1 MSTGEAFESE
11 AVTDLGSG
19 TYTALRLQH
28 ATAQHLHLT
37 TRRIF
42 VGPIPEGWLKS
53 HRTSWLKNSFNLSN
67 YSSRAATFTASFN
80 SQRTHYSG
88 RDGPSAEAFNASFP
102 QPDDVGEEENEEREE
117 GEIDGSTSRQ
127 TAGISNTDEVPPLR
141 SRRTTE
147 KLKATRS
154 KKSLSSPSFTTARS
168 SVVPSTQKEVTPVM
182 AGLNTSAASAASS
195 QEEISHPQEPS
206 GKGSDQPLTGGPS
219 GLSNVEENEGG
230 HSSSH
235 STTKRVSGGGY
246 SILPGDALSSTASL
260 IPHAKKQAGTSPT
273 IEADLPLLLAPV
285 PASTGL
291 VRFNV
296 PSDVVKDETRLKS
309 DIVQSASRRRSWKR
323 RGKAHPGAIVK
334 MEKMLVR
341 VDSTLQKLPPDYNE
355 NESIK
360 MEFRTVAKWCE
371 LVIVCRESTDDV
383 SDFSLQMYKSRVI
396 PAIDQTR
403 LSKRAA
409 HEIPLIPKSTQVN
422 LYSTLDKTLVIWVPW
437 KTGTRIYLLRTRSA
451 ANAVEW
457 YTFLRHSLGWQRS
470 SELQVHVPDLSVTL
484 KLEDPFGELE
494 ASRKATYSAETD
506 NQAVLKTIEA
516 EKAVAGT
523 ILTRCMDLLEE
534 SPEWAHILEAWAKNE
549 KMGLAWKRYDR
560 LEWVH
565 GANEQRMYGTIA
577 MQKTH
582 DLELRPKHHY
592 PTTVKSEDGGTKE
605 EPSPMEGFLV
615 RLTSQQGR
623 ITRYGKMFYKRLYF
637 ATHNQYLCY
646 CRPAKALPPPPPKL
660 TLGSGGK
667 IPSAQHIVNHTPLIY
682 TVDPYPTTEGKID
695 WLKTGTSANKEKYD
709 RAAYKEAERKVN
721 TLLHAEGHINLTHVV
736 RVQDIQRGNSP
747 ADQNLEQ
754 GPNVDFHESVPD
766 TTRDD
771 GKTKE
776 FDDDRTFELV
786 LRNGLM
792 IRLQAY
798 DVRTKK
804 EWMIGL
810 DNLVKYWKLR
820 LADDMHAFKITRQ
833 LNLATLDIDEE
844 MESMLG
850 QFADKW
856 EVNRAVA
863 SPQLFNMCGI
873 SCCRAITISGVLYR
887 KPRRHSTFVRCSV
900 ILCHG
905 QLLIFHSTVR
915 ERTGKEIPH
924 IQHDRQTVI
933 NLKDCY
939 IYSGLVTES
948 DLLYRNQTFDSNHPG
963 HHALPKIYLEDGWTS
978 HDEDTMTSFVIWQG
992 SRKSL
997 FRTHES
1003 TDNRG
1008 GGTSQRLRF
1017 VSSLGVPGRA
1027 IVFKARS
1034 RPERD
1039 HWVLSIGM
1047 EIDRLQTREHLRVQ

>member
-1 MSTGEAFESE
+1 MFELALFSYLCLSINR
-11 AVTDLGSG
+11 TDDYWGGLRIGSRCRFRIRDLYSLTTCKHYLFG
-19 TYTALRLQH
+19 SLDIKLETDGCQQH

-53 HRTSWLKNSFNLSN
+53 HRTSWLKHSFNLSN

-80 SQRTHYSG
+80 SQRTHDSG

-102 QPDDVGEEENEEREE
+102 QPDDLGDEENGEREE
-117 GEIDGSTSRQ
+117 EDIDGSSSRQ
-127 TAGISNTDEVPPLR
+127 TAGRSNTDEAPPLQ

-147 KLKATRS
+147 KLKATSS
-154 KKSLSSPSFTTARS
+154 KKSTRFPSSLTAPS
-168 SVVPSTQKEVTPVM
+168 SVKRDTQKDVTPVL
-182 AGLNTSAASAASS
+182 AGLNTSAAPPAGS
-195 QEEISHPQEPS
+195 QEEIRHSQDPDE
-206 GKGSDQPLTGGPS
+206 KVSDPGGPS
-219 GLSNVEENEGG
+219 GLSNLDENGAG

-260 IPHAKKQAGTSPT
+260 IPHAKNQAGPTPT

-285 PASTGL
+285 PALTGL

-296 PSDVVKDETRLKS
+296 PSDVVKDENRLKS
-309 DIVQSASRRRSWKR
+309 DMVRSASRRRSWKR
-323 RGKAHPGAIVK
+323 RGKSHPGAIVK

-383 SDFSLQMYKSRVI
+383 SDFSIQMYKSRVI

-409 HEIPLIPKSTQVN
+409 HEIPLIPKTTQVN

-457 YTFLRHSLGWQRS
+457 YTFLRHSLGWTRS

-494 ASRKATYSAETD
+494 ASRKAAYSAEAD
-506 NQAVLKTIEA
+506 DQAILKTIEV

-523 ILTRCMDLLEE
+523 IMNRCMELLEE
-534 SPEWAHILEAWAKNE
+534 SPEWANILEAWAKNE

-565 GANEQRMYGTIA
+565 GANEQRMHGTIA

-660 TLGSGGK
+660 TLGSGSK
-667 IPSAQHIVNHTPLIY
+667 IPSARHIVNHTPLIY
-682 TVDPYPTTEGKID
+682 TVDPYPTTEGEID
-695 WLKTGTSANKEKYD
+695 WLKPGTSANKQKYD

-747 ADQNLEQ
+747 ADTNLEQ
-754 GPNVDFHESVPD
+754 GPDVDFHESVPD

-776 FDDDRTFELV
+776 FDGDRTFELV

-798 DVRTKK
+798 NERTKK

-810 DNLVKYWKLR
+810 ENLVKYWKLR
-820 LADDMHAFKITRQ
+820 LADDMHAFKLTRQ

-850 QFADKW
+850 QFAEKW

-873 SCCRAITISGVLYR
+873 SCCRAIT
-887 KPRRHSTFVRCSV
+887 VRSLTPFS
-900 ILCHG
+900 IN
-905 QLLIFHSTVR
+905 FD
-915 ERTGKEIPH
+915 ER
-924 IQHDRQTVI
+924 
-933 NLKDCY
+933 CC
-939 IYSGLVTES
+939 
-948 DLLYRNQTFDSNHPG
+948 
-963 HHALPKIYLEDGWTS
+963 
-978 HDEDTMTSFVIWQG
+978 
-992 SRKSL
+992 
-997 FRTHES
+997 
-1003 TDNRG
+1003 
-1008 GGTSQRLRF
+1008 
-1017 VSSLGVPGRA
+1017 
-1027 IVFKARS
+1027 
-1034 RPERD
+1034 
-1039 HWVLSIGM
+1039 
-1047 EIDRLQTREHLRVQ
+1047 

>member
-1 MSTGEAFESE
+1 M
-11 AVTDLGSG
+11 
-19 TYTALRLQH
+19 
-28 ATAQHLHLT
+28 
-37 TRRIF
+37 
-42 VGPIPEGWLKS
+42 
-53 HRTSWLKNSFNLSN
+53 FN
-67 YSSRAATFTASFN
+67 T
-80 SQRTHYSG
+80 
-88 RDGPSAEAFNASFP
+88 SFP
-102 QPDDVGEEENEEREE
+102 QPDDVGEEENGDRAE
-117 GEIDGSTSRQ
+117 GELDRRTSRQ
-127 TAGISNTDEVPPLR
+127 TAGSTNKDDALPFQ
-141 SRRTTE
+141 SKWATE
-147 KLKATRS
+147 KVKASRS
-154 KKSLSSPSFTTARS
+154 KKSTRSPSAFTARS
-168 SVVPSTQKEVTPVM
+168 RLKPGTQKDQTIVV
-182 AGLNTSAASAASS
+182 AGLSTSAAPLASFH
-195 QEEISHPQEPS
+195 EEIRHPQDLS
-206 GKGSDQPLTGGPS
+206 GKGSDLPLTGGPS
-219 GLSNVEENEGG
+219 GSGNLDKNEAG
-230 HSSSH
+230 HSSSR
-235 STTKRVSGGGY
+235 STNNRVSGGEY
-246 SILPGDALSSTASL
+246 SILPGDASSSTASL
-260 IPHAKKQAGTSPT
+260 IPHAKNQAGNSPA
-273 IEADLPLLLAPV
+273 IEADLPLLLAPI

-291 VRFNV
+291 VKFNV
-296 PSDVVKDETRLKS
+296 PGDVVKDENRVKS
-309 DIVQSASRRRSWKR
+309 DMVRSASRRRSWRR

-341 VDSTLQKLPPDYNE
+341 VDSTLHKPSTDYNE
-355 NESIK
+355 NESLK

-371 LVIVCRESTDDV
+371 LVIVCRESTDEL
-383 SDFSLQMYKSRVI
+383 SDFSIQMYKSRVI

-409 HEIPLIPKSTQVN
+409 HEIALIPNSTQVN

-437 KTGTRIYLLRTRSA
+437 ETGTRIYLLRTRSA

-457 YTFLRHSLGWQRS
+457 YTFLRHTLGWKRS

-484 KLEDPFGELE
+484 NLEDPFGELE
-494 ASRKATYSAETD
+494 ASKKAAYSAETD
-506 NQAVLKTIEA
+506 DKAILKSIEV

-523 ILTRCMDLLEE
+523 IMTRCLELLDE
-534 SPEWAHILEAWAKNE
+534 SPEWAHILEAWTKSE

-565 GANEQRMYGTIA
+565 GANEQRMHGTIA

-582 DLELRPKHHY
+582 DLELRPKYHY
-592 PTTVKSEDGGTKE
+592 PTTVKSEDEGIKE
-605 EPSPMEGFLV
+605 EPVPMEGFLV

-660 TLGSGGK
+660 ILGSGSK

-682 TVDPYPTTEGKID
+682 AVDPYPITEGVID
-695 WLKTGTSANKEKYD
+695 WLKTGTSATKRKHD
-709 RAAYKEAERKVN
+709 RAAYKEAERTVN
-721 TLLHAEGHINLTHVV
+721 TLLLAEGHINLTHVV
-736 RVQDIQRGNSP
+736 QVQDIQRGNSP

-754 GPNVDFHESVPD
+754 GPDVDFHESVPD

-786 LRNGLM
+786 LINGLV

-798 DVRTKK
+798 NERTKK
-804 EWMIGL
+804 EWMTGL
-810 DNLVKYWKLR
+810 ENLVKYWKLR
-820 LADDMHAFKITRQ
+820 LADDMHAFKMTRQ
-833 LNLATLDIDEE
+833 LNLITLDIDEE

-856 EVNRAVA
+856 ELNRAVA

-873 SCCRAITISGVLYR
+873 SCCRAITVRPLSQINPNFMRHLANGIRKISGVLYR

-978 HDEDTMTSFVIWQG
+978 QDDDTMTCFVIWQG

-997 FRTHES
+997 FRAHES
-1003 TDNRG
+1003 TDDKRG
-1008 GGTSQRLRF
+1008 GTRQRFKF

-1047 EIDRLQTREHLRVQ
+1047 EIDRSQTTQHLRVQ